1 MGASCRSTGSR
12 SSSTSRPSG
21 SRDDSRRDVGLQL
34 PRVEGDVLSREVPRV
49 ADARVL
55 RPAARDGRDQLYLL
69 PDAECEDRRRLGR
82 GHAGR
87 LYVRA
92 QGTAAHHAH
101 RPAQGHRRS
110 AALLS
115 RDGAQA
121 RLQARAHSVP
131 AAAQLQEGSESA
143 ERSRHAIPGGPAV
156 RLGVPSR
163 VVVRGRRVR
172 GTAGGERRVVRRG
185 HRGGAYPARRHCRL
199 RRHAAARRWVHTAGS
214 RALGPIGEDAGER
227 VAGRVRLLQA
237 RRVGHRAKAG
247 AGVRDPA
254 CVVLAVSDVP
264 SGLSAALAG
273 RYRIERELGRGGMA
287 TVYLA
292 HDLKHD
298 RSVALK
304 VLRPELAAVLGAER
318 FLREIAVTARLD
330 HPHILTLIDS
340 GAAEGFLFY
349 VVPYVRGES
358 LREKLTREKQLPL
371 EQALQITQQVAGALD
386 YAHRQGVIHRDIKP
400 ENILLHEGEAVVADF
415 GIALAVTQ
423 GAGDR
428 LTESGLRVGTPAYM
442 SPEQATGDG
451 QPDARS
457 DVYSLAA
464 VLYEMLAG
472 EPPHTG
478 PTAQAIIAK
487 LLTEPPMRLAVVRG
501 GVSAVI
507 DAALA
512 RALAKLPAERFASA
526 ADFAAA
532 LAGAPG
538 RAALRHG
545 RSRNRRALTASVAV
559 ATVLVAGWGW
569 LHSRAAHRPLVA
581 LMADV
586 DAQHPGL
593 LARITVFGT
602 PDHGGG
608 PHWRDPV
615 TAGELKLAVK
625 RILRLE

>member
-1 MGASCRSTGSR
+1 MS
-12 SSSTSRPSG
+12 
-21 SRDDSRRDVGLQL
+21 
-34 PRVEGDVLSREVPRV
+34 
-49 ADARVL
+49 DAR
-55 RPAARDGRDQLYLL
+55 P
-69 PDAECEDRRRLGR
+69 RL
-82 GHAGR
+82 
-87 LYVRA
+87 
-92 QGTAAHHAH
+92 T
-101 RPAQGHRRS
+101 
-110 AALLS
+110 
-115 RDGAQA
+115 
-121 RLQARAHSVP
+121 
-131 AAAQLQEGSESA
+131 
-143 ERSRHAIPGGPAV
+143 
-156 RLGVPSR
+156 
-163 VVVRGRRVR
+163 
-172 GTAGGERRVVRRG
+172 
-185 HRGGAYPARRHCRL
+185 
-199 RRHAAARRWVHTAGS
+199 
-214 RALGPIGEDAGER
+214 
-227 VAGRVRLLQA
+227 
-237 RRVGHRAKAG
+237 
-247 AGVRDPA
+247 
-254 CVVLAVSDVP
+254 
-264 SGLSAALAG
+264 AALAG

-358 LREKLTREKQLPL
+358 LREKLNREKQLPL
-371 EQALQITQQVAGALD
+371 DEALQITQQVASALD

-400 ENILLHEGEAVVADF
+400 ENILLHEGEAMVADF

-442 SPEQATGDG
+442 SPEQATGDRHL
-451 QPDARS
+451 DARS

-501 GVSAVI
+501 VVSAVI

-526 ADFAAA
+526 AHFAEA

-538 RAALRHG
+538 RAAVQG
-545 RSRNRRALTASVAV
+545 RSRSLRALVASVVV
-559 ATVLVAGWGW
+559 ATVLAAGWGW
-569 LHSRAAHRPLVA
+569 LHSRAAHRPLVI
-581 LMADV
+581 LMDSPNPARIYDEETIRASGTNADV
-586 DAQHPGL
+586 ISDIRRLADRAAKGIGRAGL
-593 LARITVFGT
+593 ASLRGAR
-602 PDHGGG
+602 
-608 PHWRDPV
+608 PV
-615 TAGELKLAVK
+615 RSRSHRPALFHLPWLG
-625 RILRLE
+625 RR